1 MKRNGV
7 MAGKRE
13 NDIQKRKMDNFMD
26 GMMWIEMVIKN
37 FATY

>member
-1 MKRNGV
+1 ME
-7 MAGKRE
+7 RE
-13 NDIQKRKMDNFMD
+13 MERKADNFMD

>member
-1 MKRNGV
+1 MERNGV
-7 MAGKRE
+7 EGKE